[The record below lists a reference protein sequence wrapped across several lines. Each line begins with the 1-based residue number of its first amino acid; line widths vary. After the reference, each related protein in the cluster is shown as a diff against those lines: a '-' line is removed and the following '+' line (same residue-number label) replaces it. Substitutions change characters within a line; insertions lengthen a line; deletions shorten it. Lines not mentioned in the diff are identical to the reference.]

1 MEPQTIQL
9 IFAVLSVLIIGIWQ
23 RQQIMALKEIIERSS
38 EETQQTS

>member
-23 RQQIMALKEIIERSS
+23 RNQIKALREIIERSS
-38 EETQQTS
+38 EGTQQTS